1 MRRNPAKKIGTWRAV
16 SSRPIVKTSE
26 LLYMHK
32 VILYRKIMTNEPRLG
47 PNDQLC
53 LPKGLQEVAL
63 YWAYAHDSVGQLKV
77 GATQKRMKA
86 RSTEKKGRSIKKNE
100 RQVDGKQVWSTN
112 RCVLSTYFFN
122 IIQG

>member
-1 MRRNPAKKIGTWRAV
+1 M

-53 LPKGLQEVAL
+53 LSKGLQEVAL

-77 GATQKRMKA
+77 GATQKRMRA
-86 RSTEKKGRSIKKNE
+86 RLFFSGMHNVTEKYFRGCHKCLRGKGESGRMDLPPYLTQ
-100 RQVDGKQVWSTN
+100 RAHW
-112 RCVLSTYFFN
+112 
-122 IIQG
+122 